1 MPYDLHEGGVRN
13 SLDRNSLDIEG
24 RPADTRV
31 VVAMSG
37 GVDSAVTAALLK
49 AEGYDVVGVTLQ
61 LYDHGAA
68 THRKG
73 ACCAGQDIHDARM
86 VAGTLGIP
94 HYVLDYESRFKAA
107 VIDRFADSYVAG
119 ETPVPCVDC
128 NQSIK
133 FRDLLETAR
142 DLGAKVLATGHYVAS
157 RALPDGGRALYRA
170 REEERDQS
178 YFLFA
183 TTREQID
190 FLRFPLG
197 DLTKAETRELAR
209 RFALPVAE
217 KPDSQDICFVP
228 TGRYADVIERLRPG
242 ASAAGDIVDLSG
254 RVLGRH
260 AGIIN
265 FTVGQRRGLGIAAG
279 EPLYVVRL
287 DAANG
292 RVVVGPREA
301 LRTTRVRLRDMNW
314 IGDGSLDGLTAEGRI
329 DVFVKVRSTR
339 APHPAWLMRGADSFE
354 VELAGGEEGVAPGQA
369 CALYDAGAGQAR
381 MLGGGFIRSAVPHN
395 EADTVTSAGFSRS
408 RPASPALPSE
418 R

>member
-1 MPYDLHEGGVRN
+1 M
-13 SLDRNSLDIEG
+13 RNSLDIEG
-24 RPADTRV
+24 RPGDTRV

-37 GVDSAVTAALLK
+37 GVDSSVTAALLK

-86 VAGTLGIP
+86 VADSIGIP
-94 HYVLDYESRFKAA
+94 HYVLDYESRFKEA

-133 FRDLLETAR
+133 FRDLLVTAR
-142 DLGAKVLATGHYVAS
+142 DLGARVLATGHYVAS
-157 RALPDGGRALYRA
+157 RALPGGGRALYRA

-197 DLTKAETRELAR
+197 DLGKAQTRDLAR

-228 TGRYADVIERLRPG
+228 TGRYADMIERLRPG
-242 ASAAGDIVDLSG
+242 AAEAGDIVDLSG

-287 DAANG
+287 DAPNG

-314 IGDGSLDGLTAEGRI
+314 IGDGALDAVLAQRTV

-339 APHPAWLMRGADSFE
+339 PPQPACLSGGENGFE
-354 VELAGGEEGVAPGQA
+354 VEIVGGEEGVAPGQA

-381 MLGGGFIRSAVPHN
+381 MLGGGFIRSAVSQS
-395 EADTVTSAGFSRS
+395 EGDAMLAARLSKERVAARS
-408 RPASPALPSE
+408 
-418 R
+418 